1 MAHNTHNR
9 MFMAGAL
16 VALGLALVVPGY
28 AFAQG
33 LGIKVQPTS
42 IDERLDA
49 GNTVSGE
56 ITVTN
61 EMGGEQTYYIGTRNI
76 TTMDE
81 VGRPVFA
88 DDNNNDENKLASWI
102 VPRSE
107 SITVDVGETVTVPY
121 TITVPENASPGSHFA
136 ALFVTREPDLVTESG
151 AGVGFQ
157 VATLVHLRVNGD
169 AVEEIAVREFS
180 TNQTLYYN
188 NANVTFTSRIEN
200 TGTVYERPQGI
211 ISITN
216 MLGQEVKIQGGILKL
231 VDDSLR
237 EQIPGILPDSERLY
251 SVTWSADDFA
261 IGRYSALLSVVYGET
276 SKFTIS
282 DHTVTFWVL
291 PLKEIGLF
299 VGSILSLVLV
309 VALMLR
315 AYIRR
320 ALAKAGVHPVTTQ
333 ERERIE
339 TLPRRIL
346 RVLLW
351 FTALT
356 SLLFIA
362 MLVYYG

>member
-1 MAHNTHNR
+1 MGI
-9 MFMAGAL
+9 AGAFVL
-16 VALGLALVVPGY
+16 LAVPFVAPGY

-49 GNTVSGE
+49 GNVVRGE

-61 EMGGEQTYYIGTRNI
+61 EEGGEQTYYIGTRNI

-81 VGRPVFA
+81 VGRPVFSDIESDSEYA
-88 DDNNNDENKLASWI
+88 AASWV
-102 VPRSE
+102 VPGLE
-107 SITVDVGETVTVPY
+107 SVTLTTGETATVPY
-121 TITVPENASPGSHFA
+121 TITVPSNASPGSHFA

-157 VATLVHLRVNGD
+157 VATLVHLRVNGE
-169 AVEEIAVREFS
+169 AEESLAVREF
-180 TNQTLYYN
+180 YADRAIYN
-188 NANVTFTSRIEN
+188 NANVTFTARLEN
-200 TGTVYERPQGI
+200 TGTVYQRPQGI
-211 ISITN
+211 ITITN
-216 MLGQEVKIQGGILKL
+216 MLGQEV
-231 VDDSLR
+231 
-237 EQIPGILPDSERLY
+237 EIPGSLKINEAGGGVLPKSERVY
-251 SVTWSADDFA
+251 SVSWNSDEFA

-276 SKFTIS
+276 RRFTIS

-299 VGSILSLVLV
+299 VGGILAFVFML
-309 VALMLR
+309 ALMLR
-315 AYIRR
+315 AYVRR
-320 ALAKAGVHPVTTQ
+320 ALAKAGVHPVTTE
-333 ERERIE
+333 ERQRIE
-339 TLPRRIL
+339 TLPRRLL

-351 FTALT
+351 FTALI